1 MASSTE
7 ISLAPRSAERAGER
21 GRATRRDPAKF
32 WNPYL
37 AGVALGLVLLTSFVV
52 MGNGLGASG
61 ASLRFGV
68 AALDA
73 VAPAAVASAP
83 ALARAEAAG
92 HPLDFWLVFE
102 IAGVLLGGFVG
113 AYTSGR
119 LKLEVLKGPTYRT
132 ATRLGMALLGGLI
145 MGAAARAARGCTSGQ
160 ALSGGALLSAGSWA
174 FMFSVFG
181 GGYAVAYFVRRQW
194 R

>member
-1 MASSTE
+1 MREPS
-7 ISLAPRSAERAGER
+7 
-21 GRATRRDPAKF
+21 KF

-37 AGVALGLVLLTSFVV
+37 GGVALGLVLLASFVV

-61 ASLRFGV
+61 ASLRLGV
-68 AALDA
+68 AAVSA
-73 VAPAAVASAP
+73 VAPAAVQAAP
-83 ALARAEAAG
+83 ALAKANADG

-102 IAGVLLGGFVG
+102 IAGVLLGGLVG

-119 LKLEVLKGPTYRT
+119 LKLETLRGPTF
-132 ATRLGMALLGGLI
+132 ANGARLGMALLGGFI
-145 MGAAARAARGCTSGQ
+145 MGAAARATRGCTSGQ
-160 ALSGGALLSAGSWA
+160 ALSGGALMSVGSWA

-181 GGYAVAYFVRRQW
+181 GGYALAYFTRRQW